1 MFTLNG
7 RGRLLATDRPLIMGI
22 INSTPDSF
30 YSGSRPHD
38 DAAFLQQAETM
49 LQEGADILDIGGQ
62 SSRPGAAWVGEE
74 EELRRVV
81 PRIMQLKEQFPDIF
95 LSVDTWYSRVA
106 REAIA
111 AGASMVN
118 DVSGGLLDP
127 NMLSVV
133 GRLGVPYV
141 CMHMKGTPATMNK
154 EAVYDDVTR
163 EVLDFFI
170 SRVED
175 ARRAGIHDIVL
186 DPGMGFAKTHR
197 HNLELLHNL
206 SVFRIT
212 GCPILLGVSRKSTI
226 YKLLGIT
233 PEEALN
239 GTTVLNTLGL
249 INGADILRV
258 HDVREAK
265 EAITL
270 AEAYMAP
277 NKRSTAPLPEGAPN
291 KKPS

>member
-7 RGRLLATDRPLIMGI
+7 RGKLLAADKPLVMGI
-22 INSTPDSF
+22 LNSTPDSF
-30 YSGSRPHD
+30 YGGSRFND
-38 DAAFLQQAETM
+38 DAAFLQHAEKM
-49 LQEGADILDIGGQ
+49 VREGADILDIGGQ
-62 SSRPGAAWVGEE
+62 STRPGAAWVGEE
-74 EELRRVV
+74 EEVRRVV
-81 PRIMQLKEQFPDIF
+81 PRIDLLSRHFPQTF
-95 LSVDTWYSRVA
+95 LSVDTWYARVA
-106 REAIA
+106 QEAIA

-118 DVSGGLLDP
+118 DVSGGLQDP
-127 NMLSVV
+127 AMLPAI

-154 EAVYDDVTR
+154 EAVYTDVTK

-175 ARRAGIHDIVL
+175 CKDAGIRDIIL
-186 DPGMGFAKTHR
+186 DPGMGFAKTSR

-206 SVFRIT
+206 SVFRML
-212 GCPILLGVSRKSTI
+212 GYPILLGVSRKSTI

-249 INGADILRV
+249 VNGADILRV
-258 HDVREAK
+258 HDPREARQ
-265 EAITL
+265 AIIL
-270 AEAYMAP
+270 AEAYKEA
-277 NKRSTAPLPEGAPN
+277 TAP
-291 KKPS
+291 